1 MRRAGMYTY
10 RDMYACRATF
20 EHTWKPHNTMKRQS
34 DVVLFLSV
42 AIGSA
47 ALAWSTARAQGDME
61 ATEWAAEKQAMIE
74 LGKSYA
80 TGWELYRHFLDEAG
94 DRAMAPPETV
104 PDWSGLWE
112 REGSPQYYDNDRGP
126 GFGTTANLKGEYL
139 EMFQEQVDNAEQ
151 GRIWDPHSGCGMAR
165 GYPGMLKNGRPH
177 EFAVTPKQTWHLGQA
192 RNEVRR
198 IYTDGRG
205 HTPEDWAYETEHGD
219 SIGFWEGDTL
229 VTHTM
234 YTNGGW
240 IGRVMPYFSTQL
252 EGVDVWRRIDDET
265 IRADVW
271 VYDSEALEEPWYT
284 RQIYHLMEQE
294 EGSPL
299 RLEYWWN
306 CHSPNNI
313 VVPTGD
319 GGTTFLDFDFTD
331 MDDQPTRESV
341 Q

>member
-1 MRRAGMYTY
+1 
-10 RDMYACRATF
+10 
-20 EHTWKPHNTMKRQS
+20 MKRKS

-42 AIGSA
+42 AIGTA
-47 ALAWSTARAQGDME
+47 ALAWSTARAQGDVE
-61 ATEWAAEKQAMIE
+61 SAEWAVEKQAMIE
-74 LGKSYA
+74 LGKRFA

-94 DRAMAPPETV
+94 DRAMSPPETV

-112 REGSPQYYDNDRGP
+112 REGRPQVYDMDREP
-126 GFGTTANLKGEYL
+126 GFGTSAILKGEYL
-139 EMFQEQVDNAEQ
+139 DMFQEQVDNAEQ

-219 SIGFWEGDTL
+219 AIGFWDGDTL
-229 VTHTM
+229 VAHTM

-240 IGRVMPYFSTQL
+240 LGRVMPYFSTQL
-252 EGVDVWRRIDDET
+252 QGVDVWRKIDDET
-265 IRADVW
+265 IQADVW

-331 MDDQPTRESV
+331 VDDQPTQGTTE
-341 Q
+341 